1 MQIGEAKLAPV
12 IAGLLAGVGFGIF
25 WMPLRAIGEAGFAP
39 VWASSLVL
47 LMPALCCLPFAWA
60 NRQHYRNGGRGLLGG
75 AMTGLA
81 LALYSSAFLY
91 TEVIRVVLLFYLM
104 PIWGFF
110 LGRIMLGEAVTWY
123 RWLAVLS
130 GLAGMVIIFSGGGG
144 VPLPRNLG
152 DWLALISGMAWAAG
166 STLMLL
172 DRPVRPSFH
181 MVQFFGVAAILCTIV
196 AIGASASGQAN
207 WPEMTALSPVL
218 IWLVPLSAF
227 FLLPVGYAT
236 VFAPTHLNPGVVG
249 LLFMFEVAVAAITA
263 AIWAGEPISAREWVG
278 LVLVMGAGL
287 IEPLVII
294 RQYRAS
300 LKQGASV

>member
-1 MQIGEAKLAPV
+1 MHVGQANLPAV

-47 LMPALCCLPFAWA
+47 LVPALCCLPIAWA
-60 NRQHYRNGGRGLLGG
+60 NRHHYRKGGRGLLGG

-110 LGRIMLGEAVTWY
+110 LGRILLGEPVTWY
-123 RWLAVLS
+123 RWVAVLS
-130 GLAGMVIIFSGGGG
+130 GLAGMVIIFSGEGG

-172 DRPVRPSFH
+172 DRPVRPAFH
-181 MVQFFGVAAILCTIV
+181 MVQFYGVAAILCTLV
-196 AIGASASGQAN
+196 AIGVSGSGQAN
-207 WPEMTALSPVL
+207 WPNMADLGAVL

-263 AIWAGEPISAREWVG
+263 AIWAGEPIDAREWTG

-287 IEPLVII
+287 IEPFFII
-294 RQYRAS
+294 RQIRAV
-300 LKQGASV
+300 AH